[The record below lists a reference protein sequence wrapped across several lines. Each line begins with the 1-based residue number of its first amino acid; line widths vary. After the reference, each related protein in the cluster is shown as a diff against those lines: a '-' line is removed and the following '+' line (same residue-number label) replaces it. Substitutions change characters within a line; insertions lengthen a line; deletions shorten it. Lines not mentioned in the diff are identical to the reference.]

1 MKFIFD
7 FLCLYPF
14 FIVFQRPQI
23 SHQTI
28 NILCLM
34 PQTLVEAQIG
44 GMGKTCNEQIIVN
57 KWLVIL
63 TDEQDVKQILQ
74 ARISKRLGC

>member
-1 MKFIFD
+1 
-7 FLCLYPF
+7 
-14 FIVFQRPQI
+14 
-23 SHQTI
+23 
-28 NILCLM
+28 M